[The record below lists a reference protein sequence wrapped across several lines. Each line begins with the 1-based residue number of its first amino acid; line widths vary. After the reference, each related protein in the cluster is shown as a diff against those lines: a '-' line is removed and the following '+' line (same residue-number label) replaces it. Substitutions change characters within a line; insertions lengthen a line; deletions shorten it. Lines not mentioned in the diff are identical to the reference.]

1 MSKSSARIVFS
12 VLISL
17 AILAGVFS
25 VVQGAALNAGAR
37 GGQNFVDA
45 SLMPDFSRVRSAPQ
59 AEVLQSY
66 MPEAVSPA
74 QKGEGGHDCESESGM
89 HPDD

>member
-1 MSKSSARIVFS
+1 MSKSTARIVFS

-25 VVQGAALNAGAR
+25 VVQGAALNAGTR

-45 SLMPDFSRVRSAPQ
+45 SLMPDFSRVRSVAQP
-59 AEVLQSY
+59 EVLQSY
-66 MPEAVSPA
+66 VPAAEVSPA
-74 QKGEGGHDCESESGM
+74 KSEGGHDCESETGM